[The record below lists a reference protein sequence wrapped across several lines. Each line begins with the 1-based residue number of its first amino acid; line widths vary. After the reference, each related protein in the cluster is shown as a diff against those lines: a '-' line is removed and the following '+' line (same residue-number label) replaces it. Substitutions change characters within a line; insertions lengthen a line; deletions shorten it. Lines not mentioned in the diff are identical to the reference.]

1 MNDQITF
8 ILNGTRETLIG
19 QSPTTTLLNYL
30 RRTKHLTGTK
40 EGCAEGDCGACTV
53 AVGELKDGAIDYC
66 AVNACIQFLPM
77 VHGKSVVT
85 VEALRGPEGRLH
97 PAQQAIVDHHASQ
110 CGFCTP
116 GFVMSLYAMT
126 GTTSSPDMQAITDD
140 LAGNLCRCTGYGPL
154 IEAAMS
160 AAKQN
165 RPAWDIERQQRET
178 KLLHESS
185 SGGSVTVSAHGRV
198 SYVPTSADELARIYD
213 AHPDAV
219 LIAGATDVGLWVTK
233 QHRHL
238 PTTIHL
244 GQIADLR
251 FVRTEGDKLL
261 IGAAATY
268 SDIYSAIA
276 DAYSDFGELLRRLG
290 ARQVRN
296 AGTLCGNIANG
307 SPIGDTPPALIALG
321 ATLVLRKA
329 DRRRRLAVEDFFLSY
344 GHQDRAPGEFIE
356 SVEVPMTT
364 LSDQLRCYKVSK
376 RFDQDISTV
385 CGCFNVTVEA
395 GQVRDARIAFGGM
408 AGTPLRARNVERAL
422 IERSWS
428 PETIDAA
435 RDAFDV
441 DFTPISDV
449 RGSASYRQ
457 LTAKNLLRR
466 YFLETQEPL
475 SKTRLVGH
483 GAVIS

>member
-1 MNDQITF
+1 M
-8 ILNGTRETLIG
+8 
-19 QSPTTTLLNYL
+19 
-30 RRTKHLTGTK
+30 
-40 EGCAEGDCGACTV
+40 
-53 AVGELKDGAIDYC
+53 
-66 AVNACIQFLPM
+66 
-77 VHGKSVVT
+77 
-85 VEALRGPEGRLH
+85 
-97 PAQQAIVDHHASQ
+97 
-110 CGFCTP
+110 
-116 GFVMSLYAMT
+116 
-126 GTTSSPDMQAITDD
+126 
-140 LAGNLCRCTGYGPL
+140 
-154 IEAAMS
+154 IEAAVS
-160 AAKQN
+160 AARQD
-165 RPAWDIERQQRET
+165 RPHWDIARQQRET
-178 KLLHESS
+178 SLLHEI
-185 SGGSVTVSAHGRV
+185 SGDGSVSVSAHGQT
-198 SYVPTSADELARIYD
+198 SYVPACADELARVY
-213 AHPDAV
+213 AANPDAV

-244 GQIADLR
+244 GQVADLR
-251 FVRTEGDKLL
+251 YVRTEGDRLL

-268 SDIYSAIA
+268 SDVYSAIA

-321 ATLVLRKA
+321 ATLVLRKG
-329 DRRRRLAVEDFFLSY
+329 DSRRRLALEDYFLSY
-344 GHQDRAPGEFIE
+344 GRQDCAPGEFIE
-356 SVEVPMTT
+356 SVEIPMTT
-364 LSDQLRCYKVSK
+364 PSDQLRCYKVSK

-428 PETIDAA
+428 PDTVDAA
-435 RDAFDV
+435 LEAFDA
-441 DFTPISDV
+441 DFTPISDA
-449 RGSASYRQ
+449 RGSAAYRQ

-466 YFLETQEPL
+466 YYLETQEPL